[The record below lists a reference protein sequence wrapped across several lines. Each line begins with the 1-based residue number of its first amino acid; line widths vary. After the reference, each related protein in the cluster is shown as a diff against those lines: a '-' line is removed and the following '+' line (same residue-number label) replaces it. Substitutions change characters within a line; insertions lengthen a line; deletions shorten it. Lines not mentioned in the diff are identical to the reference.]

1 MVSRGDICWYDFPDE
16 GRRPV
21 LVLTRDEA
29 IPVLSRVTVAF
40 LTRTIRGIPTEVR
53 LDEEDGM
60 PAECVVSL
68 DNLRYVSRVR
78 LADPI
83 TSLRGK
89 RMHEV
94 CRALAIATGCDPRAS
109 RA

>member
-1 MVSRGDICWYDFPDE
+1 
-16 GRRPV
+16 
-21 LVLTRDEA
+21 
-29 IPVLSRVTVAF
+29 
-40 LTRTIRGIPTEVR
+40 
-53 LDEEDGM
+53 M

-83 TSLRGK
+83 TSLHGK

-94 CRALAIATGCDPRAS
+94 CRALAIATGCDLRAS